1 MTHDTLT
8 IRIESPDEF
17 FDDVR
22 SDLRA
27 LDQSDDPTPK
37 RTLSLPDE
45 TALARVLTA
54 KNVELLRAIANES
67 PESVRELSRIVDRD
81 VKNVSTAVN
90 ELESLG
96 VLDLESDG
104 RAKRPTVWYDDIDVK
119 LALRPDRDEEGAV
132 DAPS

>member
-17 FDDVR
+17 FDDVET
-22 SDLRA
+22 DLRQ
-27 LDQSDDPTPK
+27 LDRGNGPEAK

-45 TALARVLTA
+45 AALSRVLNT
-54 KNVELLRAIANES
+54 KNVELLRTIATES
-67 PESVRELSRIVDRD
+67 PASVRELSRLVDRD

-96 VLDLESDG
+96 LLDLEPDG
-104 RAKRPTVWYDDIDVK
+104 RAKRPTVWYDGIDVE
-119 LALRPDRDEEGAV
+119 LRLHSDETDDGSAGAV
-132 DAPS
+132 S